1 MASTIWLAKLFR
13 EEIEN
18 KQFLPKL
25 LIIYYRIYIIYIYNT
40 LNNKISSVMGSGI
53 MLTSNEMR
61 YIIKVIN
68 SLEKRNFKERN
79 CSEERGL
86 FSNFLDP

>member
-86 FSNFLDP
+86 LSK

>member
-18 KQFLPKL
+18 KQL
-25 LIIYYRIYIIYIYNT
+25 LYDTGCNI

-86 FSNFLDP
+86 LSK

>member
-18 KQFLPKL
+18 KQFLPKSKKDIPKL
-25 LIIYYRIYIIYIYNT
+25 LYDTGCNI
-40 LNNKISSVMGSGI
+40 LNNKISSVMGSEI

-86 FSNFLDP
+86 LSK

>member
-13 EEIEN
+13 DEIEN

-86 FSNFLDP
+86 LSK